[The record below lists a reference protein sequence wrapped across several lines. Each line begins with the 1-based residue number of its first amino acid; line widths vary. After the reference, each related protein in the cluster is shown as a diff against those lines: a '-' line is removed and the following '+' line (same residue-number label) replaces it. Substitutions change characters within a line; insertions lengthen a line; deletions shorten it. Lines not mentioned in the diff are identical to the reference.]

1 MIELTVNGKKREL
14 EGPTN
19 LMSYLESLEINLK
32 LVAVA
37 VNGTVVRKNGL
48 SEVTLTDGDEVEI
61 VKAVGGG

>member
-1 MIELTVNGKKREL
+1 MIELIVNGKKREL

-61 VKAVGGG
+61 VRAVGGG